1 MLILFPC
8 IGKFNYHKL
17 QVMEAENRN
26 NKGNKMQTI
35 KNILTMPLN
44 WITILFVTCQLI
56 NLLTK

>member
-1 MLILFPC
+1 
-8 IGKFNYHKL
+8 
-17 QVMEAENRN
+17 METENTN
-26 NKGNKMQTI
+26 KKGNKMETI